1 MWGVLEVDAVLYH
14 VQSLVEGRTRLVAK
28 NYKDDEES
36 CDQEVSH
43 VNVPLAKTNS
53 SYDRSCKEEQKSEHD
68 SLEYPVVH
76 SSSSLEKNQQMV
88 RPMNTPQE
96 KAADPQSMTNK
107 SMLNSSPSS
116 SQVIFVP
123 LHES

>member
-1 MWGVLEVDAVLYH
+1 MRGVFEVDSVCYH
-14 VQSLVEGRTRLVAK
+14 VQSLVEGRTRLVGK
-28 NYKDDEES
+28 DHKDDAES

-76 SSSSLEKNQQMV
+76 FCIL
-88 RPMNTPQE
+88 T
-96 KAADPQSMTNK
+96 
-107 SMLNSSPSS
+107 
-116 SQVIFVP
+116 
-123 LHES
+123 